1 MNDGPLDFSLS
12 IDEYISLMFFF
23 DKLGNLLRERNGLL
37 LFLGDN
43 FHKQYDQTPQ
53 KEEKNNNLHSNKC
66 SALLRLYPNGLIIVH
81 ENKNS
86 HGEYVT
92 ERISPQTKVF
102 QIIFENFAQL
112 KSFASSEFVF
122 LYIFIITFDIIIDD
136 QNKVEKYKE
145 NQERYA
151 CNYQTQ
157 LETIGDFILFIVLVV
172 VAIYS
177 PYWDYI
183 D

>member
-92 ERISPQTKVF
+92 ERISP
-102 QIIFENFAQL
+102 
-112 KSFASSEFVF
+112 
-122 LYIFIITFDIIIDD
+122 
-136 QNKVEKYKE
+136 
-145 NQERYA
+145 
-151 CNYQTQ
+151 
-157 LETIGDFILFIVLVV
+157 
-172 VAIYS
+172 
-177 PYWDYI
+177 
-183 D
+183 